1 MTLTLLNSRTIFQHM
16 HYKLPI
22 SYVIIYVLIKKR
34 PTNTNKLVL
43 QELPFSI
50 ALHIENILSFWVRT
64 KTNFFHYIII
74 DNYYVNMN
82 LFTIIILVEFSI
94 TKKIEKKMFDTI
106 VCIVHYT
113 IYKYIVYFKKNQRKK
128 NANGI
133 IIFNHEILELAL
145 NNLWLI

>member
-1 MTLTLLNSRTIFQHM
+1 M

-113 IYKYIVYFKKNQRKK
+113 IYKYIVYFKKKSKENKMQM
-128 NANGI
+128 
-133 IIFNHEILELAL
+133 ELLFLIMRFL
-145 NNLWLI
+145 NWH

>member
-1 MTLTLLNSRTIFQHM
+1 M

-82 LFTIIILVEFSI
+82 LFTIIILVEF
-94 TKKIEKKMFDTI
+94 
-106 VCIVHYT
+106 
-113 IYKYIVYFKKNQRKK
+113 
-128 NANGI
+128 
-133 IIFNHEILELAL
+133 FNY
-145 NNLWLI
+145 

>member
-113 IYKYIVYFKKNQRKK
+113 IYKYIVYLKKKSKENKMQM
-128 NANGI
+128 
-133 IIFNHEILELAL
+133 ELLFLIMRFL
-145 NNLWLI
+145 NWH